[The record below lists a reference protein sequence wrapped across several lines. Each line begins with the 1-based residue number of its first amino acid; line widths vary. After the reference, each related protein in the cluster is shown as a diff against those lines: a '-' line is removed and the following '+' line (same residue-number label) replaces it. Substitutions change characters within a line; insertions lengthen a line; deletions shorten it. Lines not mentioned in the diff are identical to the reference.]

1 MPAFKFRCRNPS
13 VLFAFLQIRSIRFFH
28 DIHSLVLC
36 GILEF
41 KYISIS
47 SSLFKINMGSL
58 SPPLIYGLVRT
69 RSDAIVDPQLH
80 YLPLGGFFKY
90 DVLEEY
96 DMRRQCPQLFTIKVK
111 PGTRHSTQQNIIIF
125 QVLKHL
131 NIQKV
136 GSIRVHFFRQTAHM
150 LIF

>member
-1 MPAFKFRCRNPS
+1 MYYSLSCRSDLYGFSMTSTPWYFVVS
-13 VLFAFLQIRSIRFFH
+13 W
-28 DIHSLVLC
+28 
-36 GILEF
+36 
-41 KYISIS
+41 S
-47 SSLFKINMGSL
+47 SSTFPFSWYVAIVVVVVVVQNQYGSL

-136 GSIRVHFFRQTAHM
+136 VSIRVHFFRQTAHK